1 MAEIIPFPRFHRAQ
15 MRSLLAAGQARPGR
29 QVWGPTQAGSEHG
42 KPVSRAQGHGQR
54 PRVGPGLPEG
64 EPNGEP

>member
-1 MAEIIPFPRFHRAQ
+1 

-54 PRVGPGLPEG
+54 PRIGPGLPEG
-64 EPNGEP
+64 NFDEDP